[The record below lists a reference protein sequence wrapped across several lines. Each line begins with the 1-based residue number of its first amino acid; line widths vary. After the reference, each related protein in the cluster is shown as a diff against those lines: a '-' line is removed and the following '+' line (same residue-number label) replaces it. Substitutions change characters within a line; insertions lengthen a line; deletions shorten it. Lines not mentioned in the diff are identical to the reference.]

1 MHFVSAVKELG
12 HCIFSFP
19 SLQIQAVREVV
30 CAEKVNTVWNLKVRE
45 IASVL
50 LPSQILMW
58 PLCFNFQRQELQNST
73 LGFRWVNRVL

>member
-12 HCIFSFP
+12 HCFFSCP
-19 SLQIQAVREVV
+19 LKIQAVREVV
-30 CAEKVNTVWNLKVRE
+30 CAEKVNTVWNLKVHE

-58 PLCFNFQRQELQNST
+58 PLYFNFQRQELQNST
-73 LGFRWVNRVL
+73 LGFRWPNRVL